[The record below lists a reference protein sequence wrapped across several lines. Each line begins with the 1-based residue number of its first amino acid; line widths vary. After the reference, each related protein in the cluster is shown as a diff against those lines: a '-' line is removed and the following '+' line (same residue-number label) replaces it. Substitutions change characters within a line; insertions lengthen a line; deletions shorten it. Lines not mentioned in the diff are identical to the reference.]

1 MFFSFC
7 KICTHASLFFP
18 IISFLIFL
26 NHVPSL
32 SCSNSW
38 PKICPKCFCFLC
50 IRYYNLFS
58 LFTSIYLLIKL
69 TLIFSKKPVLL
80 ELTHPLLVF
89 VDLSSFRFNSLQ
101 YLLFHFW
108 FSFLFQFVPFLQII
122 LVFFLHLLTLSQYI

>member
-1 MFFSFC
+1 MFQ
-7 KICTHASLFFP
+7 
-18 IISFLIFL
+18 FLAQ
-26 NHVPSL
+26 N
-32 SCSNSW
+32 
-38 PKICPKCFCFLC
+38 ICPKCFCFLY

-69 TLIFSKKPVLL
+69 TLIISKKPVLL

-122 LVFFLHLLTLSQYI
+122 LVFFLHLPAFELSSQSSFAIISRAKQGL